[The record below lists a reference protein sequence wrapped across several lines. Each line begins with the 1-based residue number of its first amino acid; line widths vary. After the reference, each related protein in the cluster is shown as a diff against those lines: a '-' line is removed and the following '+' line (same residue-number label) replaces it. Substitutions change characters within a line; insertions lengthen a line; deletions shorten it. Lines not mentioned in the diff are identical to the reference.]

1 MQESTERVL
10 LVHAHPDDE
19 SISTGGTIALLVARG
34 AHVTVLTCTR
44 GELGEIVDPSLQVS
58 SADEL
63 AYTRERE
70 IAEAMRVLGVTDHRF
85 LGTPSARWEEAVPR
99 RYVDS
104 GMQWGPK
111 GAEPL
116 DGIATTALVAA
127 PFAEVAADIAM
138 VIADVMPDAVISY
151 NSRGG
156 YGHPDHIFAAE
167 TAARAAEVMG
177 VPFWAIEPGEV
188 GENGIAADDASTV
201 AVDVSSVIDTKRSA
215 LLAHR
220 SQLVVGDRDFAGA
233 NGEREP
239 ITTVE
244 RFRRVVPGE
253 AAADSSFAAQSLAVK
268 IFTVLVAIVFGAGSG
283 LVLTAVHSITVN
295 VGDATIPWAAI
306 GGLVVTAALL
316 AGLRVVFRSRV
327 VAASA
332 TIGFIVTGAVLVIE
346 LARESSV
353 PDDLA
358 SYLWLCGVPIVALAV
373 ILWPQARRSA
383 AGRIGRIPAVKGSS
397 IQ

>member
-10 LVHAHPDDE
+10 FVHAHPDDE

-44 GELGEIVDPSLQVS
+44 GELGEVVDPTLAITSG
-58 SADEL
+58 DEL
-63 AYTRERE
+63 AFTREKE
-70 IAEAMRVLGVTDHRF
+70 IADAMRVLGVTDHRF
-85 LGTPSARWEEAVPR
+85 LGTPAARWEEAVPR

-104 GMQWGPK
+104 GMQWGPS

-138 VIADVMPDAVISY
+138 VVADVMPGAVISY
-151 NSRGG
+151 NATGG

-188 GENGIAADDASTV
+188 GENGTAADDAATV
-201 AVDVSSVIDTKRSA
+201 AVDVSSVFATKRSA

-220 SQLVVGDRDFAGA
+220 SQLVVGAQDFAGA

-253 AAADSSFAAQSLAVK
+253 ASVDSSFAAQSIGVK
-268 IFTVLVAIVFGAGSG
+268 IFTVLVALVFGAGSG
-283 LVLTAVHSITVN
+283 LVLTAVHSVTVN

-306 GGLVVTAALL
+306 GGLVATAALL
-316 AGLRVVFRSRV
+316 AGLRIVFRSRV

-332 TIGFIVTGAVLVIE
+332 TVGFIVMAAVLVNE
-346 LARESSV
+346 LSRESTV
-353 PDDLA
+353 PGDLA
-358 SYLWLCGVPIVALAV
+358 SYLWFCGVPIVALAV
-373 ILWPQARRSA
+373 IVWPQGPRSA